1 MRSLEKGGSVK
12 PGGGG
17 SANPGGG
24 SNPGGGRNSPAA
36 MSLGVVRLLSL
47 HGDGWA
53 EETGVE
59 LGTDSALVDRFGRT
73 AFEFDFD
80 VGVSLA

>member
-1 MRSLEKGGSVK
+1 
-12 PGGGG
+12 
-17 SANPGGG
+17 
-24 SNPGGGRNSPAA
+24 

-47 HGDGWA
+47 RGDGWA